1 MNEDFK
7 VIAITGGIGSGK
19 STVAKFFADKGFPVI
34 NTDFLAKDLMNFNSE
49 VKEKLI
55 SHFGEQIYNS
65 ENLIN
70 NKVLS
75 ELVFSDIDKSSDNL
89 AKLNQIV
96 HPCVIEEMM
105 ERIEDF
111 ALQGEKII
119 FVESA
124 LIYEAELE
132 DGFDYII
139 VVDAPEEMRIKWA
152 KEKMKLSEEQI
163 RNRISGQI
171 STEVKKNLADF
182 VIQNNGTIPEMLA
195 SAEFVLDL
203 IKLA

>member
-1 MNEDFK
+1 
-7 VIAITGGIGSGK
+7 
-19 STVAKFFADKGFPVI
+19 
-34 NTDFLAKDLMNFNSE
+34 
-49 VKEKLI
+49 
-55 SHFGEQIYNS
+55 
-65 ENLIN
+65 
-70 NKVLS
+70 
-75 ELVFSDIDKSSDNL
+75 LVFSDIDKSSDNL